1 MPPWDEALHVWYGAF
16 LETADLDL
24 CEPRQNWRVM
34 PKIQEQ
40 SASGSHGS
48 WRRRSP
54 RRRVTSLAEI
64 NVVPLVDVMLVL
76 LIIFMVAAPLM
87 QRGLDVSLPVAR
99 RADPIAAERVFVT
112 IPLSFR
118 TDRIVQVDDD
128 QVRVEILNERMRQ
141 ELIERSDKDVFVRG
155 DGGITYQELMSVI
168 DQLKEGGVANVGL
181 LTEFPVD
188 P

>member
-1 MPPWDEALHVWYGAF
+1 MP
-16 LETADLDL
+16 
-24 CEPRQNWRVM
+24 N
-34 PKIQEQ
+34 IQKQ
-40 SASGSHGS
+40 SAYGSHGS
-48 WRRRSP
+48 RRRRSP
-54 RRRVTSLAEI
+54 ERRVTSLAEI

-99 RADPIAAERVFVT
+99 RADPITAERVFVT

-118 TDRIVQVDDD
+118 TDRIVQVGDD

-168 DQLKEGGVANVGL
+168 DQLREGGVANVGL
-181 LTEFPVD
+181 LTDFPVY